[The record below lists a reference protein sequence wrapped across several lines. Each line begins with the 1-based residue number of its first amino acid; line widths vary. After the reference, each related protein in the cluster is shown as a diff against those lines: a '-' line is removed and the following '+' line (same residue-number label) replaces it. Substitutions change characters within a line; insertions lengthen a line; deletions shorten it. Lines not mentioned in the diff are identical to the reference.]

1 MPNASAKPNIVV
13 DSPLSDSLRRMLS
26 ERCELLPWSAT
37 EQGTHESVTGIY
49 TFGHPHLDGSMM
61 DHFPE
66 LKVISNFGVGVD
78 HINVADAISRD
89 IPVGNTPG
97 VLDGATAD
105 MAFALLMAAGRKVVA
120 GDRYARSRE
129 FTVYD
134 PGYILGREIHSQT
147 LGIIGLGRIG
157 YQIARRAIGFDMRV
171 MYHNRHRHE
180 NAEQQ
185 IGVQYATFDELLQQS
200 DYVVISVPLN
210 DETRGMI
217 DAIALN
223 QMKST
228 AILINIGRGPLVDT
242 EAITTA
248 LQQKRIYAAALD
260 VTDPEPLPRDHPLL
274 ALDNVT
280 LTPHLGSATEQT
292 RHRMAELSIENLM
305 CGLTDKALIHEV
317 TP

>member
-13 DSPLSDSLRRMLS
+13 DSPLSDSLRHTLS

-37 EQGTHESVTGIY
+37 EHGTHESVTGIY

-78 HINVADAISRD
+78 HINVADAISRGV
-89 IPVGNTPG
+89 PVGNTPG

-120 GDRYARSRE
+120 GDRYARSPE
-129 FTVYD
+129 FSVYD
-134 PGYILGREIHSQT
+134 PGYMLGREIHNQT
-147 LGIIGLGRIG
+147 LGIIGMGRIG
-157 YQIARRAIGFDMRV
+157 YQIARRATGFDMRV
-171 MYHNRHRHE
+171 MYHNRHRQE

-217 DAIALN
+217 DATALN

-248 LQQKRIYAAALD
+248 LQQKKIYAAALD
-260 VTDPEPLPRDHPLL
+260 VTEPEPLPRDHPLL

-305 CGLTDKALIHEV
+305 CGLADKALIHEV
-317 TP
+317 AP